1 MREEV
6 VRMFFVRAAFW
17 LAIVSVFV
25 PRDFAG
31 ETMDLPFDLQS
42 TRIDASEPV
51 SEFCEDREAVCEAG
65 EEAARL
71 GGLLADMAID
81 RLEQAIDEGQDES

>member
-1 MREEV
+1 VFGKV
-6 VRMFFVRAAFW
+6 VCMFFVRAAFW

-31 ETMDLPFDLQS
+31 ESMDLPFDIQS

-51 SEFCEDREAVCEAG
+51 SEFCQDREAICEAG

-71 GGLLADMAID
+71 GSFLADIAID
-81 RLEQAIDEGQDES
+81 RLEQAIDERQDEA